1 MSNGFFA
8 VQKNLIDEG
17 QRTALIDEI
26 LQSDYF
32 GESAL
37 GAEFVNTRGF
47 SLVLKRPALEAIG
60 SDFPCLSALLKQVLF
75 EECNAFYINPLVL
88 YGNSR
93 VDAHIDCRVVAPHN
107 TRIIPNLVSVYYP
120 DIDPTMAG
128 GRLVLNTGSDH
139 EAPFTPETGDLIHFL
154 GSVVH
159 HVEAVT
165 QPVRRISIVCEQYN
179 LDDALLDAFPYCDVI
194 SGGAAT
200 QRVNALNRVDD
211 GWRGAR
217 P

>member
-8 VQKNLIDEG
+8 VQKHPIDER

-32 GESAL
+32 GDSAL
-37 GAEFVNTRGF
+37 GAEFVNTQGF
-47 SLVLKRPALEAIG
+47 SLVIKRPALAAI
-60 SDFPCLSALLKQVLF
+60 SRDFPCLAVLLQQVLF
-75 EECNAFYINPLVL
+75 DDCNAFYINPLVL

-93 VDAHIDCRVVAPHN
+93 VDAHIACRVVAPHD

-120 DIDPTMAG
+120 DIDPNMAG
-128 GRLVLNTGSDH
+128 GRLVLNTGSDR

-165 QPVRRISIVCEQYN
+165 RPGRRISIVCEQYN
-179 LDDALLDAFPYCDVI
+179 LDNELLDAFPYCDVI

-200 QRVNALNRVDD
+200 QRLN
-211 GWRGAR
+211 GLTLPG